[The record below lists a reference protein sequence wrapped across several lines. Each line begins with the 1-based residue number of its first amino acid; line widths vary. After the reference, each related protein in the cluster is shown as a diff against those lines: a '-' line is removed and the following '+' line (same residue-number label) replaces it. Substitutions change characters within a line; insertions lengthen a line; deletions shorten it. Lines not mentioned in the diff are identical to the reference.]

1 MSTAVWPI
9 GLYFILVVILIAA
22 MLGLSALLGERH
34 NQRSTSKPYEGGVAS
49 EGTAQVRFPARFYL
63 VAMFFV
69 VFDLEAVFIFA
80 WAVAAKEVGWAGYW
94 EILIFVG
101 ILVATLIYLWR
112 LGALD
117 FGTVRRPKK
126 AQGETKRAA

>member
-1 MSTAVWPI
+1 MAVWPI
-9 GLYFILVVILIAA
+9 GLYFVLVVGLIAV
-22 MLGLSALLGERH
+22 MLGLSYVLGERH
-34 NQRSTSKPYEGGVAS
+34 SERATGVPYESGIVS
-49 EGTAQVRFPARFYL
+49 EGSAHVRFSARFYL

-80 WAVAAKEVGWAGYW
+80 WAVSAKETGWTGYF
-94 EILIFVG
+94 EVLVFVG

-117 FGTVRRPKK
+117 FGARRR
-126 AQGETKRAA
+126 ETLRRTNAGQKV